1 MELTMLPPEKEIEV
15 KPLDDERAAVFVF
28 TEMAQVSRPRPPP
41 QPGCL
46 IAKVFV
52 SLDPSLELILY
63 PRVYSYHQ
71 NQLQMKTGRRKR

>member
-28 TEMAQVSRPRPPP
+28 TEMAQVSRPRRHPTQLLASQVLMP
-41 QPGCL
+41 
-46 IAKVFV
+46 
-52 SLDPSLELILY
+52 LDASLELTLS
-63 PRVYSYHQ
+63 PRVHSCHQ